1 VATGLNTLAAHQVRK
16 KNHLVWS
23 ITGHCDL
30 HHIGLVHLQRY
41 MKKVGPKWVAENLQR
56 FDKVRLSEPDMT
68 EQSQLVTARSGWTVR
83 QVYVTA
89 AICLFIGVAVGYL
102 FRGSQMPS
110 TAQSA
115 SATTQAPQQLQPQIP
130 TLDQMKHMADKQAEP
145 LLAKL
150 QGDARNPDLLYQI
163 GRVYESAHQFKEA
176 AAYYEKSLSIK
187 PQNVVVRNEMAS
199 CLYYIG
205 DVDGALQQLDRSL
218 KDDPKNPNSLFNLG
232 MIRWQGKNDSQG
244 AVSAWQRLLKL
255 NPNLESQKKDQV
267 QKLIAEVRD
276 HPGLSQEAKK
286 TDKE

>member
-1 VATGLNTLAAHQVRK
+1 
-16 KNHLVWS
+16 
-23 ITGHCDL
+23 
-30 HHIGLVHLQRY
+30 
-41 MKKVGPKWVAENLQR
+41 
-56 FDKVRLSEPDMT
+56 MT
-68 EQSQLVTARSGWTVR
+68 EQSQSVTTRSGWTVR

-89 AICLFIGVAVGYL
+89 ALCLLMGVAVGYL

-110 TAQSA
+110 RAPSAPATAQA
-115 SATTQAPQQLQPQIP
+115 APQAPAQMP

-150 QGDARNPDLLYQI
+150 QNDASNPDLLVKI

-187 PQNVVVRNEMAS
+187 PQNVAVRNEMAS
-199 CLYYIG
+199 CLYYDG
-205 DVDGALQQLDRSL
+205 DVDGALKQLDRSL
-218 KDDPKNPNSLFNLG
+218 KDDPRNPNSLFNLG

-267 QKLIAEVRD
+267 QRLIADVRD
-276 HPGLSQEAKK
+276 HTSLSQDAKK
-286 TDKE
+286 TVKE